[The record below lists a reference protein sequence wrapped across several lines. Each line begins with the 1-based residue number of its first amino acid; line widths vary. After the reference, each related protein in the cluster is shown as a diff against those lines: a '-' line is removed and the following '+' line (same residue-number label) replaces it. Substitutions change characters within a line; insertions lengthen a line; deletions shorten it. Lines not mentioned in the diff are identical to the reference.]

1 MNEFDKIYLDKKG
14 YEKLLRDIEDIKTK
28 LGDLRK
34 NKSDAYENG
43 GDGFHDNFAFEDSE
57 RNERMLIR
65 TLAERTAFL
74 EKVVIINSQTNDE
87 IVDINDLVSL
97 TIDFGD
103 DIETNIY
110 RLIGTAD
117 DASIDGIINVSLN
130 SPLGKAI
137 YGSRVGSDTKYNVE
151 NSTFLVHINEK
162 VKEEKTKIR

>member
-1 MNEFDKIYLDKKG
+1 MNEFEKVYLDKKG
-14 YEKLLRDIEDIKTK
+14 YEKLLKDIDDIRTK
-28 LGDLRK
+28 LENLRK

-74 EKVVIINSQTNDE
+74 EKVVIVDSQANDDF
-87 IVDINDLVSL
+87 VDINDLVSL

-103 DIETNIY
+103 DTETSVY

-117 DASIDGIINVSLN
+117 ADEIDGIINVSLN
-130 SPLGKAI
+130 SPLGRAI
-137 YGSRVGSDTKYNVE
+137 YGNKIGSNTSYKVGN
-151 NSTFLVHINEK
+151 NTFLVCINSK
-162 VKEEKTKIR
+162 VKEGKTNTR